1 MPEGPAATDATAE
14 WGPHWRLPESL
25 TIGDADNASHLEE
38 MIAWDQWHLG
48 GGYKGYSLR
57 INKQPCKSVLMS
69 WLQCSHMVKESEPL
83 NMTSSSAIKGGY
95 SWVVGGPRY
104 KQQFMSN

>member
-1 MPEGPAATDATAE
+1 MSPASEPNCRQPERPRIA
-14 WGPHWRLPESL
+14 
-25 TIGDADNASHLEE
+25 DADNASHLEE

-57 INKQPCKSVLMS
+57 INKQPCQSVLMS
-69 WLQCSHMVKESEPL
+69 CLQSSHMVKESDAL